1 MGTFAVQLRR
11 KCYRIGPRAVAPF
24 AEWVARALW
33 LPGFKVWSHVRS
45 LRSASPSPPPTRG
58 KSQVFATS
66 FRAIASRRTYLS
78 RLWED
83 HKTRIATVLSAPSRV
98 RRNAWSISL
107 SPGEPLHT
115 QSKHGLDKQTLNVS
129 TPRRA
134 LHGPCPENSP
144 GLPQKSILRKISR
157 CSLGYQTQV
166 SHLKSEYHA
175 GMPGASAKAI
185 DLIRGIGRHWRIWLA
200 SHLRREKSGN
210 LRHNSGGTGLSQ
222 RRAGFQHRGRA
233 GIPAL
238 ELATSGER

>member
-1 MGTFAVQLRR
+1 MG
-11 KCYRIGPRAVAPF
+11 RARPLVT
-24 AEWVARALW
+24 W
-33 LPGFKVWSHVRS
+33 LEVWSHVGS
-45 LRSASPSPPPTRG
+45 CDPPHPAPPTRG

-83 HKTRIATVLSAPSRV
+83 HKTRIATVLSVLSRV

-107 SPGEPLHT
+107 SPAEPLHT

-144 GLPQKSILRKISR
+144 GLPQKSILRKFSR

-210 LRHNSGGTGLSQ
+210 LRHNSGGTGSAPSAG
-222 RRAGFQHRGRA
+222 AGFDDIADGAVFQH
-233 GIPAL
+233 L
-238 ELATSGER
+238 N